1 MASLSLLDKA
11 LRAAERLLSA
21 NANRSYKNMVSLYST
36 MLLGDMVAQ
45 SEQYSNEYSSSAS
58 QEPYCFEKVIDLV
71 THHFPFSARIQSMPT
86 HMMLE
91 EIRDIAWEIEAC
103 VIETI
108 TYMVNDLE
116 VNPYTIRC
124 YVDLPAVMRLR
135 AQKYFDDQLIDLGV
149 PINHVSVR
157 PFMKGLLAHRWELFA
172 TSLESSSS
180 PLSSIF

>member
-1 MASLSLLDKA
+1 MTNPSLLDNA
-11 LRAAERLLSA
+11 LKAAERLLSA
-21 NANRSYKNMVSLYST
+21 NANRNYRNMLSLYST

-45 SEQYSNEYSSSAS
+45 SEQHSSSSVS
-58 QEPYCFEKVIDLV
+58 QEPYRFEKVVDLV

-86 HMMLE
+86 YMMLE

-116 VNPYTIRC
+116 VNPYIIRH
-124 YVDLPAVMRLR
+124 YVDLPAIIRLR

-149 PINHVSVR
+149 PINHISVR
-157 PFMKGLLAHRWELFA
+157 PFIKGLLAHRWELFA
-172 TSLESSSS
+172 TTLESSSS